1 MKEQNVIIN
10 NLQKLCDVTTIISWQ
25 KLCERLPK
33 NISIIAKKALVF
45 SLPNNSN
52 LKSWGKSPSDQCN
65 LCQQKHTELH
75 VLNNCPVSANRDRY
89 LWRHNSI
96 LYTLHHYVSQVDG
109 FNTFVDLPGYENPS
123 NVFYDAV
130 RPDLVLK
137 RNHHI
142 IVIELTCCF
151 ETNLVHSRNF
161 KIEKYKDIKRFK
173 KVTVNKIETFFL
185 EVSSLGGFIAKT
197 FKTLEKFLLKSNIN

>member
-1 MKEQNVIIN
+1 MQFMSTKQT
-10 NLQKLCDVTTIISWQ
+10 Q
-25 KLCERLPK
+25 
-33 NISIIAKKALVF
+33 
-45 SLPNNSN
+45 
-52 LKSWGKSPSDQCN
+52 
-65 LCQQKHTELH
+65 LH
-75 VLNNCPVSANRDRY
+75 VLNNCTVSANSDRY
-89 LWRHNSI
+89 LWRHKSI
-96 LYTLHHYVSQVDG
+96 PNKLHRYVSLVDG
-109 FNTFVDLPGYENPS
+109 FDIFVDLPGYENPS

-161 KIEKYKDIKRFK
+161 KIEKYKNIKNYS

-185 EVSSLGGFIAKT
+185 EVSSLGFIAKH
-197 FKTLEKFLLKSNIN
+197 LNPLKISFSKAI